1 MNMEGINIA
10 FQLSLLNLKPDQL
23 LLSKT
28 ILKSTVYTKKYGQIK
43 ASIKDIGIIEP
54 LAVAPT
60 SNKAQYILLDG
71 HIRFEVLKELGYTEI
86 PCLLS
91 SDDENYTYNKKINRL
106 ATIQEHFMIRRAI
119 EQGVDEERL
128 AIALNIDIKSIRSK
142 TNLLQGI
149 CPEVIELL
157 KNREVSP
164 NIFPLLRKMKS
175 VRQIECVE
183 LMLSLNNL
191 TVPYAKALLM
201 TTDGNMLNNPKQKIK
216 KSDITFEAI
225 KKIENDRANLQI
237 QFKILEQSYAQD
249 TLNLV
254 LAVGY
259 LKKLLSNNNIENYL
273 NKNHLEIYS
282 ELKAIIQASATEF

>member
-1 MNMEGINIA
+1 MEGINIA
-10 FQLSLLNLKPDQL
+10 FQLSLLNLRPEQL

-54 LAVAPT
+54 LAVSPT
-60 SNKAQYILLDG
+60 SNKTQYILLDG

-86 PCLLS
+86 PCLIS

-119 EQGVDEERL
+119 EQGVNEERL

-142 TNLLQGI
+142 ANLLRGI

-157 KNREVSP
+157 KNREISP

-175 VRQIECVE
+175 VRQIECTE

-191 TVPYAKALLM
+191 TVSYAKALLM
-201 TTDGNMLNNPKQKIK
+201 TTDASMLNDPKKKIK
-216 KSDITFEAI
+216 NLDSTLDAI
-225 KKIENDRANLQI
+225 KRIESDRANLHI
-237 QFKILEQSYAQD
+237 KFKTLEQNYSQD
-249 TLNLV
+249 VLNLV
-254 LAVGY
+254 LATGY
-259 LKKLLSNNNIENYL
+259 LKKLLSNSNIENYL
-273 NKNHLEIYS
+273 NKNHFEIYS
-282 ELKAIIQASATEF
+282 ELKAIVETSGTEF

>member
-1 MNMEGINIA
+1 MQRVNIA
-10 FQLSLLNLKPDQL
+10 FQLSPLSLKPSQL

-28 ILKSTVYTKKYGQIK
+28 MLKSTVYTKKYGQIK
-43 ASIKDIGIIEP
+43 ASIKDVGIIEP
-54 LAVAPT
+54 LVVAST
-60 SNKAQYILLDG
+60 SNKTQYILLDG

-119 EQGVDEERL
+119 DQGINEERL
-128 AIALNIDIKSIRSK
+128 ASALNIDIKSIRSK
-142 TNLLQGI
+142 VNLLKDI
-149 CPEVIELL
+149 CPEVVELL
-157 KNREVSP
+157 KNREISP

-175 VRQIECVE
+175 VRQIECAE

-201 TTDGNMLNNPKQKIK
+201 TTDASMLNEPQKQIK
-216 KSDITFEAI
+216 KIDNSLEAI
-225 KKIENDRANLQI
+225 KRIENDRAKLHI

-254 LAVGY
+254 LATGY
-259 LKKLLSNNNIENYL
+259 LKKLLGNNNIKNYL
-273 NKNHLEIYS
+273 IKTPPEIHS
-282 ELKAIIQASATEF
+282 EFEAIIKATANES

>member
-1 MNMEGINIA
+1 MEGINIA

>member
-1 MNMEGINIA
+1 MQEVNIA
-10 FQLSLLNLKPDQL
+10 FQLTPLYLKPSQL

-54 LAVAPT
+54 LIVSSAN
-60 SNKAQYILLDG
+60 SKAQYILLDG
-71 HIRFEVLKELGYTEI
+71 HIRFEILKELGYTPI

-119 EQGVDEERL
+119 DQGVNEERL
-128 AIALNIDIKSIRSK
+128 ATALNIDIRAIRTK
-142 TNLLQGI
+142 MNLLNGI

-157 KNREVSP
+157 KNREISP
-164 NIFPLLRKMKS
+164 NIFPLLRKMKPL
-175 VRQIECVE
+175 RQIECAE
-183 LMLSLNNL
+183 LMLSLNNI

-201 TTDGNMLNNPKQKIK
+201 TTEPSMLKEPTKKIK
-216 KSDITFEAI
+216 KMDNSFEAI
-225 KKIENDRANLQI
+225 KKIENDRANLHV
-237 QFKILEQSYAQD
+237 QFKILEQDYAQD

-254 LAVGY
+254 LATGY
-259 LKKLLSNNNIENYL
+259 LKKLLSNNNIKNYL
-273 NKNHLEIYS
+273 IKNHPDIY
-282 ELKAIIQASATEF
+282 TEFETVTKPALHE

>member
-1 MNMEGINIA
+1 MKGINIA

-71 HIRFEVLKELGYTEI
+71 HIRFEVLKDLGYTEI

-142 TNLLQGI
+142 ANLLRGI

-201 TTDGNMLNNPKQKIK
+201 TTDGSMLNDPKQKIK
-216 KSDITFEAI
+216 KSDTTFEAI
-225 KKIENDRANLQI
+225 KRIENDRANLQI

-282 ELKAIIQASATEF
+282 ELKAIIQGSAIEF

>member
-1 MNMEGINIA
+1 MEGINIA

-28 ILKSTVYTKKYGQIK
+28 ILKSTVYTKKYRQIK

-60 SNKAQYILLDG
+60 SNKTQYILLDG

-106 ATIQEHFMIRRAI
+106 TTIQEHFMIRRAI
-119 EQGVDEERL
+119 EQGVNEERL
-128 AIALNIDIKSIRSK
+128 ATALNIDIKSIRSK
-142 TNLLQGI
+142 ANLLRGI

-157 KNREVSP
+157 KNREVSQ

-175 VRQIECVE
+175 VRQIECTE

-191 TVPYAKALLM
+191 TVSYAKALLM
-201 TTDGNMLNNPKQKIK
+201 TTDASMLNDPRKQIK
-216 KSDITFEAI
+216 KSDTTLEAI
-225 KKIENDRANLQI
+225 KKIENDRANLHI
-237 QFKILEQSYAQD
+237 QFKILEQNYAQD

-254 LAVGY
+254 LAIGY
-259 LKKLLSNNNIENYL
+259 LKKLLSNNNIESYL

-282 ELKAIIQASATEF
+282 ELKAIVEASGTEF

>member
-1 MNMEGINIA
+1 MKKVNIA
-10 FQLSLLNLKPDQL
+10 FQLSPLSLEPSQL

-54 LAVAPT
+54 LVVGST
-60 SNKAQYILLDG
+60 NNKAQYILLDG
-71 HIRFEVLKELGYTEI
+71 HIRFEILKELGYTRI

-119 EQGVDEERL
+119 EQGVNEERL
-128 AIALNIDIKSIRSK
+128 ATALNIDIKSIRTK
-142 TNLLQGI
+142 INLLNGI

-157 KNREVSP
+157 KNREISP
-164 NIFPLLRKMKS
+164 NVFPLLKKMKS
-175 VRQIECVE
+175 IRQIECAE

-201 TTDGNMLNNPKQKIK
+201 TTHTNMLNEPQKKIK
-216 KSDITFEAI
+216 NLDSSFEAI
-225 KKIENDRANLQI
+225 KKIENDRANLHI
-237 QFKILEQSYAQD
+237 QFKILEQNYAQEI
-249 TLNLV
+249 LNLV
-254 LAVGY
+254 LATGY
-259 LKKLLSNNNIENYL
+259 LKKLLSNNNLKNYL
-273 NKNHLEIYS
+273 IKNHPEIFA
-282 ELKAIIQASATEF
+282 EFEAIIKSTTNET

>member
-1 MNMEGINIA
+1 MQEVNIA
-10 FQLSLLNLKPDQL
+10 FQLTPLYLKPSQL

-54 LAVAPT
+54 LIVSSANT
-60 SNKAQYILLDG
+60 KAQYILLDG
-71 HIRFEVLKELGYTEI
+71 HIRFEILKELGYALI

-119 EQGVDEERL
+119 DQGVNEERL
-128 AIALNIDIKSIRSK
+128 ATALNIDIRAIRTK
-142 TNLLQGI
+142 MNLLNGI

-157 KNREVSP
+157 KNREISP
-164 NIFPLLRKMKS
+164 NIFPLLRKMKPL
-175 VRQIECVE
+175 RQIECAE
-183 LMLSLNNL
+183 LMLSLNNI

-201 TTDGNMLNNPKQKIK
+201 TTEPSMLKEPTKKIK
-216 KSDITFEAI
+216 KMDNSFEAI
-225 KKIENDRANLQI
+225 KKIENDRANLHV
-237 QFKILEQSYAQD
+237 QFKILEQDYAQD

-254 LAVGY
+254 LATGY
-259 LKKLLSNNNIENYL
+259 LKKLLSNNNIKNYL
-273 NKNHLEIYS
+273 IKNHLDIY
-282 ELKAIIQASATEF
+282 TEFETVTKPALHE

>member
-1 MNMEGINIA
+1 MQEVNIA
-10 FQLSLLNLKPDQL
+10 FQLTPLYLKPSQL

-54 LAVAPT
+54 LVVSSAN
-60 SNKAQYILLDG
+60 SKAQYILLDG
-71 HIRFEVLKELGYTEI
+71 HIRFEILKELGYTLI

-119 EQGVDEERL
+119 DQGVNEERL
-128 AIALNIDIKSIRSK
+128 ATALNIDIRAIRTK
-142 TNLLQGI
+142 MNLLNGI

-157 KNREVSP
+157 KNREISP
-164 NIFPLLRKMKS
+164 NIFPLLRKMKPL
-175 VRQIECVE
+175 RQIECAE
-183 LMLSLNNL
+183 LMLSLNNI

-201 TTDGNMLNNPKQKIK
+201 TTEPSMLKEPTKKIK
-216 KSDITFEAI
+216 KMDNSFEAI
-225 KKIENDRANLQI
+225 KKIENDRANLHV
-237 QFKILEQSYAQD
+237 QFKILEQNYAQD

-254 LAVGY
+254 LATGY
-259 LKKLLSNNNIENYL
+259 LKKLLLNNNIKNYL
-273 NKNHLEIYS
+273 IKNHPEIYT
-282 ELKAIIQASATEF
+282 EFEAIINANKSEN

>member
-1 MNMEGINIA
+1 MQEVNIA
-10 FQLSLLNLKPDQL
+10 FQLTPLYLKPSQL

-54 LAVAPT
+54 LIVSSAN
-60 SNKAQYILLDG
+60 SNAQYILLDG
-71 HIRFEVLKELGYTEI
+71 HIRFEILKELGYTLI

-119 EQGVDEERL
+119 DQGVNEERL
-128 AIALNIDIKSIRSK
+128 ATALNIDIRAIRTK
-142 TNLLQGI
+142 MNLLNGI

-157 KNREVSP
+157 KNREISP
-164 NIFPLLRKMKS
+164 NIFPLLRKMKTL
-175 VRQIECVE
+175 RQIECTE
-183 LMLSLNNL
+183 LMLSLNNI

-201 TTDGNMLNNPKQKIK
+201 TTEPSMLKEPTKKIK
-216 KSDITFEAI
+216 KMDNSFEAI
-225 KKIENDRANLQI
+225 KKIENDRANLHV
-237 QFKILEQSYAQD
+237 QFKILEQDYAQD

-254 LAVGY
+254 LATGY
-259 LKKLLSNNNIENYL
+259 LKRLLSNNNVKNYL
-273 NKNHLEIYS
+273 IKNHPDIY
-282 ELKAIIQASATEF
+282 TEFENVTKPALHE

>member
-1 MNMEGINIA
+1 MQEVNIA
-10 FQLSLLNLKPDQL
+10 FQLTPLYLKPSQL

-54 LAVAPT
+54 LIVSSAN
-60 SNKAQYILLDG
+60 SKAQYILLDG
-71 HIRFEVLKELGYTEI
+71 HIRFEILKELGYTQI

-119 EQGVDEERL
+119 DQGVNEERL
-128 AIALNIDIKSIRSK
+128 ATALNIDIKAIRTK
-142 TNLLQGI
+142 MNLLNGI

-157 KNREVSP
+157 KNREISP
-164 NIFPLLRKMKS
+164 NIFPLLRKMKPL
-175 VRQIECVE
+175 RQIECAE
-183 LMLSLNNL
+183 LMLSLNNI

-201 TTDGNMLNNPKQKIK
+201 TTEPSMLKEPTKKIK
-216 KSDITFEAI
+216 KMDNSFEAI
-225 KKIENDRANLQI
+225 KKIENDRANLHV
-237 QFKILEQSYAQD
+237 QFKILEQDYAQD

-254 LAVGY
+254 LATGY
-259 LKKLLSNNNIENYL
+259 LKKLLSNNNVKNYL
-273 NKNHLEIYS
+273 IKNHPDIY
-282 ELKAIIQASATEF
+282 TEFETVTKPALHE

>member
-1 MNMEGINIA
+1 MQEVNIA
-10 FQLSLLNLKPDQL
+10 FQLTPLYLKPSQL

-54 LAVAPT
+54 LIVSSAN
-60 SNKAQYILLDG
+60 SKAQYILLDG
-71 HIRFEVLKELGYTEI
+71 HIRFEILKELGYIQI

-119 EQGVDEERL
+119 EQGVNEERL
-128 AIALNIDIKSIRSK
+128 ATALNIDIRAIRTK
-142 TNLLQGI
+142 MNLLNGI

-157 KNREVSP
+157 KNREISP
-164 NIFPLLRKMKS
+164 NIFPLLRKMKPL
-175 VRQIECVE
+175 RQIECAE
-183 LMLSLNNL
+183 LMLSLNNI

-201 TTDGNMLNNPKQKIK
+201 TTEPSMLKEPTKKIK
-216 KSDITFEAI
+216 KMDNSFEAI
-225 KKIENDRANLQI
+225 KKIENDRANLHV
-237 QFKILEQSYAQD
+237 QFKILEQDYAQD

-254 LAVGY
+254 LATGY
-259 LKKLLSNNNIENYL
+259 LKKLLSNNNIKNYL
-273 NKNHLEIYS
+273 IKNHPDIY
-282 ELKAIIQASATEF
+282 TEFETVTKPALHE

>member
-1 MNMEGINIA
+1 MKKVNIA
-10 FQLSLLNLKPDQL
+10 FQLSPLSLEPSQL

-54 LAVAPT
+54 LVVGAT
-60 SNKAQYILLDG
+60 NNKAQYILLDG
-71 HIRFEVLKELGYTEI
+71 HIRFEILKELEYTKI

-119 EQGVDEERL
+119 EQGVNEERL
-128 AIALNIDIKSIRSK
+128 ATALNIDIKSIRTK
-142 TNLLQGI
+142 INLLNGI

-157 KNREVSP
+157 KNREISP

-175 VRQIECVE
+175 IRQIECAE

-191 TVPYAKALLM
+191 TAPYAKALLM
-201 TTDGNMLNNPKQKIK
+201 TTNTNMLNEPQKKFK
-216 KSDITFEAI
+216 KLDSSFEAI
-225 KKIENDRANLQI
+225 KKIENDRANLHI
-237 QFKILEQSYAQD
+237 QFKILEQNYAQD

-254 LAVGY
+254 LATGY
-259 LKKLLSNNNIENYL
+259 LKKLLSNNNIKNYL
-273 NKNHLEIYS
+273 NKTHPEIFS
-282 ELKAIIQASATEF
+282 EFEAIIKTNANES

>member
-1 MNMEGINIA
+1 MQEVNIA
-10 FQLSLLNLKPDQL
+10 FQLTPLYLKPSQL

-54 LAVAPT
+54 LIVSSAN
-60 SNKAQYILLDG
+60 SKAQYILLDG
-71 HIRFEVLKELGYTEI
+71 HIRFEILKELGYTQI

-119 EQGVDEERL
+119 DQGVNEERL
-128 AIALNIDIKSIRSK
+128 ATALNIDIRAIRTK
-142 TNLLQGI
+142 MNLLNGI

-157 KNREVSP
+157 KNREISP
-164 NIFPLLRKMKS
+164 NIFPLLRKMKPL
-175 VRQIECVE
+175 RQIECAE
-183 LMLSLNNL
+183 LMLSLNNI

-201 TTDGNMLNNPKQKIK
+201 TTEPSMLKEPTKKIK
-216 KSDITFEAI
+216 KMDNSFEAI
-225 KKIENDRANLQI
+225 KKIENDRANLHV
-237 QFKILEQSYAQD
+237 QFKILEQDYAQD

-254 LAVGY
+254 LATGY
-259 LKKLLSNNNIENYL
+259 LKKLLSNNNIKNYL
-273 NKNHLEIYS
+273 IKNHPDIY
-282 ELKAIIQASATEF
+282 TEFETVTKPALHE

>member
-1 MNMEGINIA
+1 MQEVNIA
-10 FQLSLLNLKPDQL
+10 FQLTPLYLKPSQL

-54 LAVAPT
+54 LIVSSAN
-60 SNKAQYILLDG
+60 SKAQYILLDG
-71 HIRFEVLKELGYTEI
+71 HIRFEILKELGYTLI

-119 EQGVDEERL
+119 DQGVNEERL
-128 AIALNIDIKSIRSK
+128 ATALNIDIKAIRTK
-142 TNLLQGI
+142 MNLLNGI

-157 KNREVSP
+157 KNREISP
-164 NIFPLLRKMKS
+164 NIFPLLRKMKPL
-175 VRQIECVE
+175 RQIECAE
-183 LMLSLNNL
+183 LMLSLNNI

-201 TTDGNMLNNPKQKIK
+201 TTEPSMLKEPTKKIK
-216 KSDITFEAI
+216 KMDNSFEAI
-225 KKIENDRANLQI
+225 KKIENDRANLHV
-237 QFKILEQSYAQD
+237 QFKILEQNYAQD

-254 LAVGY
+254 LATGY
-259 LKKLLSNNNIENYL
+259 LKKLLSNNNIKNYL
-273 NKNHLEIYS
+273 IKNHPDIYA
-282 ELKAIIQASATEF
+282 EFEAIINVNKSEN

>member
-1 MNMEGINIA
+1 MQEVNIA
-10 FQLSLLNLKPDQL
+10 FQLTPLYLKPSQL

-54 LAVAPT
+54 LIVSSAN
-60 SNKAQYILLDG
+60 SKAQYILLDG
-71 HIRFEVLKELGYTEI
+71 HIRFEILKELGYTQI

-119 EQGVDEERL
+119 DQGVNEERL
-128 AIALNIDIKSIRSK
+128 ATALNIDIKAIRTK
-142 TNLLQGI
+142 MNLLNGI

-157 KNREVSP
+157 KNREISP
-164 NIFPLLRKMKS
+164 NIFPLLRKMKPL
-175 VRQIECVE
+175 RQIECAE
-183 LMLSLNNL
+183 LMLSLNNI

-201 TTDGNMLNNPKQKIK
+201 TTEPSMLKEPTKKIK
-216 KSDITFEAI
+216 KMDNSFEAI
-225 KKIENDRANLQI
+225 KKIENDRANLHV
-237 QFKILEQSYAQD
+237 QFKILEQNYAQD

-254 LAVGY
+254 LATGY
-259 LKKLLSNNNIENYL
+259 LKKLLSNNNIKNYL
-273 NKNHLEIYS
+273 IKNHPEIYA
-282 ELKAIIQASATEF
+282 EFEAIINVNKSEN

>member
-1 MNMEGINIA
+1 MQRVNIA
-10 FQLSLLNLKPDQL
+10 FQLSPLSLKPSQL

-28 ILKSTVYTKKYGQIK
+28 MLKSTVYTKKYGQIK
-43 ASIKDIGIIEP
+43 ASIKDVGIIEP
-54 LAVAPT
+54 LVIAST
-60 SNKAQYILLDG
+60 SNKTQYILLDG

-119 EQGVDEERL
+119 DQGINEERL
-128 AIALNIDIKSIRSK
+128 ATALNIDIKSIRSK
-142 TNLLQGI
+142 VNLLKGV
-149 CPEVIELL
+149 CPEVVELL
-157 KNREVSP
+157 KNREISP

-175 VRQIECVE
+175 VRQIECAE

-201 TTDGNMLNNPKQKIK
+201 TTDASMLNEPQKQIK
-216 KSDITFEAI
+216 KIDSSLEAI
-225 KKIENDRANLQI
+225 KRIENDRAKLHI
-237 QFKILEQSYAQD
+237 QFKIVEQSYAQD

-254 LAVGY
+254 LATGY
-259 LKKLLSNNNIENYL
+259 LKKLIGNNNIKNYL
-273 NKNHLEIYS
+273 IKNHPEIYS
-282 ELKAIIQASATEF
+282 EFEAIIKATASESSL

>member
-1 MNMEGINIA
+1 MQEVNIA
-10 FQLSLLNLKPDQL
+10 FQLTPLYLKPSQL

-54 LAVAPT
+54 LVVSSAN
-60 SNKAQYILLDG
+60 SKAQYILLDG
-71 HIRFEVLKELGYTEI
+71 HIRFEILKELGYTLI

-119 EQGVDEERL
+119 DQGVNEERL
-128 AIALNIDIKSIRSK
+128 ATALNIDIRAIRTK
-142 TNLLQGI
+142 MNLLNGI

-157 KNREVSP
+157 KNREISP
-164 NIFPLLRKMKS
+164 NIFPLLRKMKPL
-175 VRQIECVE
+175 RQIECAE
-183 LMLSLNNL
+183 LMLSLNNI

-201 TTDGNMLNNPKQKIK
+201 TTEPSMLKEPTKKIK
-216 KSDITFEAI
+216 KMDNSFEAI
-225 KKIENDRANLQI
+225 KKIENDRANLHV
-237 QFKILEQSYAQD
+237 QFKILEQNYAQD

-254 LAVGY
+254 LATGY
-259 LKKLLSNNNIENYL
+259 LKKLLSNNNIKNYL
-273 NKNHLEIYS
+273 IKNHPEIYT
-282 ELKAIIQASATEF
+282 EFEAIINANKSEN

>member
-1 MNMEGINIA
+1 MEGINIA
-10 FQLSLLNLKPDQL
+10 FQLSLLNLKPNQL

-54 LAVAPT
+54 LVVAPT

-128 AIALNIDIKSIRSK
+128 AIALNIDIKSIAQRPISY
-142 TNLLQGI
+142 G
-149 CPEVIELL
+149 E
-157 KNREVSP
+157 S
-164 NIFPLLRKMKS
+164 
-175 VRQIECVE
+175 
-183 LMLSLNNL
+183 
-191 TVPYAKALLM
+191 A
-201 TTDGNMLNNPKQKIK
+201 QK
-216 KSDITFEAI
+216 
-225 KKIENDRANLQI
+225 
-237 QFKILEQSYAQD
+237 
-249 TLNLV
+249 
-254 LAVGY
+254 
-259 LKKLLSNNNIENYL
+259 
-273 NKNHLEIYS
+273 
-282 ELKAIIQASATEF
+282 

>member
-1 MNMEGINIA
+1 MQEVNIA
-10 FQLSLLNLKPDQL
+10 FQLTPLYLKPSQL

-54 LAVAPT
+54 LIVSSAN
-60 SNKAQYILLDG
+60 SKAQYILLDG
-71 HIRFEVLKELGYTEI
+71 HIRFEILKELGYTLI

-119 EQGVDEERL
+119 DQGVNEERL
-128 AIALNIDIKSIRSK
+128 ATALNIDIRAIRTK
-142 TNLLQGI
+142 MNLLNGI

-157 KNREVSP
+157 KNREISP
-164 NIFPLLRKMKS
+164 NIFPLLRKMKPL
-175 VRQIECVE
+175 RQIECAE
-183 LMLSLNNL
+183 LMLSLNNI

-201 TTDGNMLNNPKQKIK
+201 TTEPSMLKEPTKKIK
-216 KSDITFEAI
+216 KMDNSFEAI
-225 KKIENDRANLQI
+225 KKIENDRANLHV
-237 QFKILEQSYAQD
+237 QFKILEQDYAQD

-254 LAVGY
+254 LATGY
-259 LKKLLSNNNIENYL
+259 LKKLLSNNNIKNYL
-273 NKNHLEIYS
+273 IKNHPDIY
-282 ELKAIIQASATEF
+282 TEFETVTKPALHE